1 MLQYTTTKGYFYG
14 TKIFPDPKSIVSSLP
29 DPKGI
34 ELVNYNF
41 ENVFAVYLG
50 TKDETQE
57 IALCKK

>member
-14 TKIFPDPKSIVSSLP
+14 KKIFLDPKSIVSSLP